1 MTGRIEDF
9 QFSNEKTTEKAQ
21 ERFNRARAQRSSDL
35 PQLAGVFKAIAGLDN
50 SQALLVA
57 AAVKASMPPLAWKRN
72 QEGNLQTSGKLPS
85 GEVMTLTMV
94 YDKAAGNVVLKYS
107 ITGGPRPTH
116 DTLGR
121 ARNAQEGLAK
131 LEAKFRQVYQ
141 YAKSAPAV
149 KLLGI

>member
-1 MTGRIEDF
+1 M
-9 QFSNEKTTEKAQ
+9 
-21 ERFNRARAQRSSDL
+21 
-35 PQLAGVFKAIAGLDN
+35 
-50 SQALLVA
+50 
-57 AAVKASMPPLAWKRN
+57 KRN
-72 QEGNLQTSGKLPS
+72 QEGNLQTFGKLPS